1 MISSC
6 CILFLFVSVDFV
18 WFCFG
23 KLRFYIVSF
32 QFVSF
37 SVAYDGPFICVVN
50 KLKSKASVTCVARE
64 GVGAGGGVP
73 PPARGVRGP
82 PNRKKNPKRTQNYH
96 FLEQNIGSF
105 NK

>member
-1 MISSC
+1 MISSY
-6 CILFLFVSVDFV
+6 CILFLFVSVVFV
-18 WFCFG
+18 WFRFG

-73 PPARGVRGP
+73 LPQGGLGGLLLEKKIPKG
-82 PNRKKNPKRTQNYH
+82 RKIIT
-96 FLEQNIGSF
+96 S
-105 NK
+105 